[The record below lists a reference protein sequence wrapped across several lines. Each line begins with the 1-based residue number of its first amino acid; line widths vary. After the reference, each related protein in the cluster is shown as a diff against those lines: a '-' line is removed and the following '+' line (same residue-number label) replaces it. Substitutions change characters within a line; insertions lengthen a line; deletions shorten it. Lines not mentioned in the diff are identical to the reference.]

1 MQRSVLLRLHFIVFL
16 WGFTAVL
23 GKLISV
29 DAYRLTFFRMG
40 FAALFLF
47 ISNRFILRNR
57 MNISLRLLLQLFGVG
72 SLMAGH
78 WILFFLSIKVANVA
92 IALSCMSLST
102 LFAALIEPLIF
113 GRRVDLREIIIG
125 IIIVGCILLIFN
137 AEMEYEMG
145 IMYGIICAL
154 LGTLFSVLNGK
165 MYGRTASGNI
175 IFYEIFGGT
184 VVLFFYFL
192 LTGQGEILDMSEISW
207 QNLSLIVLL
216 SGVFTAYPML
226 ESVNLMKYLSPFTI
240 ILTVNLEPVYG
251 IVLAYLIF
259 GETEHMTPVFY
270 LSAGVMI
277 FSIFANGYLKAKRK
291 LKRH

>member
-57 MNISLRLLLQLFGVG
+57 MNISLKLLLWLFGVG

-113 GRRVDLREIIIG
+113 GRRVDVREIIIG

-137 AEMEYEMG
+137 AEMEYKMG

-175 IFYEIFGGT
+175 IFYEIFGGM

-270 LSAGVMI
+270 LSAVVMI

>member
-113 GRRVDLREIIIG
+113 GRRVDVREIIIG

-226 ESVNLMKYLSPFTI
+226 ESVNPMKYISPFTI

-270 LSAGVMI
+270 LSAVVMI

-291 LKRH
+291 LKQH

>member
-1 MQRSVLLRLHFIVFL
+1 MQKSVLLRLHFIVFL

-137 AEMEYEMG
+137 AEMAYKMG

-154 LGTLFSVLNGK
+154 LGALFSVLNGK
-165 MYGRTASGNI
+165 LYGRTASGNI

-192 LTGQGEILDMSEISW
+192 STGQGEILDMSEISW

-226 ESVNLMKYLSPFTI
+226 ESVNLMKYISPFTI

-291 LKRH
+291 LKQH

>member
-137 AEMEYEMG
+137 AEMAYKMG

-154 LGTLFSVLNGK
+154 LGALLITK
-165 MYGRTASGNI
+165 IGRASCR
-175 IFYEIFGGT
+175 ER
-184 VVLFFYFL
+184 V
-192 LTGQGEILDMSEISW
+192 
-207 QNLSLIVLL
+207 
-216 SGVFTAYPML
+216 
-226 ESVNLMKYLSPFTI
+226 
-240 ILTVNLEPVYG
+240 
-251 IVLAYLIF
+251 
-259 GETEHMTPVFY
+259 
-270 LSAGVMI
+270 
-277 FSIFANGYLKAKRK
+277 
-291 LKRH
+291 

>member
-137 AEMEYEMG
+137 AEMAYKMG

-154 LGTLFSVLNGK
+154 LGALFSVLNGK
-165 MYGRTASGNI
+165 LYGRTASGNI

-192 LTGQGEILDMSEISW
+192 STGQGEILDMSEISW